1 MKVIVRWR
9 VAGAV
14 VVILGSGCQTAPEE
28 ASPVPGTSSAIATI
42 PAEPPSIAGPITA
55 ARTHEIR
62 GAPDG
67 ARPDQPV
74 SSDDTGL
81 VGPVID
87 STHRILVEAPAGT
100 TPGATNDKAWV
111 TVRRDTPVLS
121 ATGTAIAHPWGA
133 LMPGTRVRVWF
144 DGPVRESYPVQ
155 ADAKLVVID

>member
-1 MKVIVRWR
+1 MNTIVRWS

-14 VVILGSGCQTAPEE
+14 VVILASGCQTAPEE
-28 ASPVPGTSSAIATI
+28 APPAPGTSAAAMI
-42 PAEPPSIAGPITA
+42 PAEPPSIAGPITT

-87 STHRILVEAPAGT
+87 STHRILVEAPSGT
-100 TPGATNDKAWV
+100 TSGTTNDKAWV

-121 ATGTAIAHPWGA
+121 ASGTAIAHPWSA
-133 LMPGTRVRVWF
+133 LMPGARVRVWF
-144 DGPVRESYPVQ
+144 DGPVRESYPLQ